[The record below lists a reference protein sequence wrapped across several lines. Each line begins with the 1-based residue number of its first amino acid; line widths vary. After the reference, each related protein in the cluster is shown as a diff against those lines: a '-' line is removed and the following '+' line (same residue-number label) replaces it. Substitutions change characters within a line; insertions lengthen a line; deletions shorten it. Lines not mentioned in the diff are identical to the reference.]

1 MLSGFHFFMKTVIIT
16 GASRGI
22 GRETAIKFKQNNYN
36 VVGTYL
42 NSQKQALS
50 LKENYGI
57 DMQQLDASNSEIVKS
72 FFDFAVQKYG
82 KIDIVINNA
91 GISKKQKFILD
102 VTESE
107 FDEIISVNVKGVFNV
122 LQSAVEKMLY
132 SGGKIVNISSIYTL
146 QGGSC
151 ESVYTASKYAVN
163 GLSTAVSE
171 EVATSQLQVFT
182 AILGLIDTD
191 MNNHLSLDEKLEF
204 IKEIGLTKI
213 PSASDVADKLFD
225 IITSNDNQNGK
236 EFKIF
241 TGNL

>member
-1 MLSGFHFFMKTVIIT
+1 MKTVIIT

-36 VVGTYL
+36 VLGTYL
-42 NSQKQALS
+42 NSKAEALS
-50 LKENYGI
+50 LKEEYGI
-57 DMQQLDASNSEIVKS
+57 DMQCLNVTDSDSVKD
-72 FFDFAVQKYG
+72 FFDYAVKTYG
-82 KIDIVINNA
+82 NIDAVINNA

-102 VTESE
+102 VTDSE
-107 FDEIISVNVKGVFNV
+107 FDEIMSTNVKGVFNV
-122 LQSAVEKMLY
+122 TKNAVDKMLY

-146 QGGSC
+146 SGGSC

-163 GLSTAVSE
+163 GLTKAVSE
-171 EVATSQLQVFT
+171 EVASSNLQVFT

-191 MNNHLSLDEKLEF
+191 MNSHLSLDEKLEF
-204 IKEIGLTKI
+204 IKEIGLSEI
-213 PSASDVADKLFD
+213 PTAKDVSGKLFD
-225 IITSNDNQNGK
+225 IITANENQNGK

>member
-1 MLSGFHFFMKTVIIT
+1 MKTVIIT

-36 VVGTYL
+36 VLGTYL
-42 NSQKQALS
+42 NSKAEALS
-50 LKENYGI
+50 LWEEYGI
-57 DMQQLDASNSEIVKS
+57 DMQCLNVTDSDSVKD
-72 FFDFAVQKYG
+72 FFDYAVKTYG
-82 KIDIVINNA
+82 DIDVVINNA

-102 VTESE
+102 VTDSE
-107 FDEIISVNVKGVFNV
+107 FDEIMATNVKGVFNV
-122 LQSAVEKMLY
+122 TKNAVDKMLY

-146 QGGSC
+146 SGGSC

-163 GLSTAVSE
+163 GLTKAVSE
-171 EVATSQLQVFT
+171 EVSSSNLQVFT

-191 MNNHLSLDEKLEF
+191 MNSHLSLDEKLEF
-204 IKEIGLTKI
+204 IKEIGLSEISTAK
-213 PSASDVADKLFD
+213 DVADRLFD
-225 IITSNDNQNGK
+225 IITANENQNGK

>member
-1 MLSGFHFFMKTVIIT
+1 MKTVIIT

-36 VVGTYL
+36 VLGTYL
-42 NSQKQALS
+42 NSKAEALY
-50 LKENYGI
+50 LLEEYGI
-57 DMQQLDASNSEIVKS
+57 DMQCLNVTDSDSVKG
-72 FFDFAVQKYG
+72 FFDYAVKTYNN
-82 KIDIVINNA
+82 IDVVINNA

-102 VTESE
+102 VTDSE
-107 FDEIISVNVKGVFNV
+107 FDEIMATNVKGVFNV
-122 LQSAVEKMLY
+122 TKNAVDKMLY

-146 QGGSC
+146 SGGSC

-163 GLSTAVSE
+163 GLTKAVSE
-171 EVATSQLQVFT
+171 EVASSNLQVFT

-191 MNNHLSLDEKLEF
+191 MNSHLTVDEKLEF
-204 IKEIGLTKI
+204 IKEIGLSEI
-213 PSASDVADKLFD
+213 PTAKDVADRLFD
-225 IITSNDNQNGK
+225 IITANENQNGK

>member
-1 MLSGFHFFMKTVIIT
+1 MKTVIIT

-36 VVGTYL
+36 VLGTYL
-42 NSQKQALS
+42 NSKAEALY
-50 LKENYGI
+50 LLEEYGI
-57 DMQQLDASNSEIVKS
+57 DMQCLNVTDSDSVKG
-72 FFDFAVQKYG
+72 FFDYAVKTYNN
-82 KIDIVINNA
+82 IDVVINNA

-102 VTESE
+102 VTDSE
-107 FDEIISVNVKGVFNV
+107 FDEIMATNVKGVFNV
-122 LQSAVEKMLY
+122 TKNAVDKMLY

-146 QGGSC
+146 SGGSC

-163 GLSTAVSE
+163 GLTKAVSE
-171 EVATSQLQVFT
+171 EVASSNLQVFT

-191 MNNHLSLDEKLEF
+191 MNSNLSLDEKLDF
-204 IKEIGLTKI
+204 IKEIGLSEI
-213 PSASDVADKLFD
+213 PTAKDVADRLFD
-225 IITSNDNQNGK
+225 IITANENQNGK